1 MSVVRV
7 QPAEEGVESE
17 PEDENPERE
26 IEDIAGLEEP
36 LDSEDV
42 AFQTDELTDFETAL
56 VSGMRVAPPPSLT
69 QLEFKNK
76 AGAELKNK
84 IIMYNWIALGW
95 WSGKVRRSS
104 GDKNKLVK
112 VDGKKLPANFIIAYE
127 MGRRA
132 PIA

>member
-42 AFQTDELTDFETAL
+42 ASRAHRLRDRACFRDACGAAAF
-56 VSGMRVAPPPSLT
+56 T
-69 QLEFKNK
+69 QAARIQEQ
-76 AGAELKNK
+76 G
-84 IIMYNWIALGW
+84 G
-95 WSGKVRRSS
+95 G
-104 GDKNKLVK
+104 
-112 VDGKKLPANFIIAYE
+112 
-127 MGRRA
+127 
-132 PIA
+132 